1 MVEIE
6 EIRIKIVRLKE
17 EGIPNSNY
25 GTITE
30 GHLGGR
36 QDYNAGVVIRFK

>member
-30 GHLGGR
+30 GHLDGR

>member
-6 EIRIKIVRLKE
+6 EIRIKIVKSKE
-17 EGIPNSNY
+17 EGLPNINY
-25 GTITE
+25 GTITG

-36 QDYNAGVVIRFK
+36 QDYNAGLVIRFK